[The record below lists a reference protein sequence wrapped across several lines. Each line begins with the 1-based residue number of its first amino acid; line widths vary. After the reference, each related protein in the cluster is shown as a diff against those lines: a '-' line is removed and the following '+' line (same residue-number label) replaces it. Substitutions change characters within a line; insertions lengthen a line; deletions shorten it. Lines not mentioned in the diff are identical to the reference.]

1 MPNSNEKRGAS
12 RDKRNATPDES
23 PAAQAALVV
32 DAGAAPVELIKRA
45 RPLSV
50 DVTAIDA
57 GPPRI
62 SAAQLRAEP
71 NVPLN
76 PLRAG
81 AAIATGV
88 KRRETAPQIDDA
100 VAPADIEGG
109 GAPKPPVGKKQSS
122 RTRNA
127 KARLTRPEKGKR

>member
-1 MPNSNEKRGAS
+1 MPNSNEKRNAS
-12 RDKRNATPDES
+12 RDKRNAPPDES

-32 DAGAAPVELIKRA
+32 DAGAAPVEFIKRA
-45 RPLSV
+45 RSLSV

-62 SAAQLRAEP
+62 SVAQPRAEP
-71 NVPLN
+71 DVPLN

-81 AAIATGV
+81 AAIATGRT
-88 KRRETAPQIDDA
+88 RREAAPQIGVA

-109 GAPKPPVGKKQSS
+109 GAPKPPAGKKQRS

-127 KARLTRPEKGKR
+127 KARPTRSKGKR